1 MNSDTRSS
9 VSRFIVLPSVPDQR
23 SKCCKSLTPLALLN
37 DSHRSLRRSRLIT
50 YFGIESK
57 SQVISLISKNEKI
70 AAIKIDNFVVDN
82 FVSKMS
88 GTTLTI
94 QNNLIIINLE
104 KIEQY
109 LYDDSDKQKV
119 VFLVN
124 HLGGF
129 NINYTNKT
137 ITLYLTIESMT
148 SYMIDFNRGTSDSRV
163 SQTNFENAIRMLG
176 A

>member
-1 MNSDTRSS
+1 
-9 VSRFIVLPSVPDQR
+9 
-23 SKCCKSLTPLALLN
+23 
-37 DSHRSLRRSRLIT
+37 
-50 YFGIESK
+50 
-57 SQVISLISKNEKI
+57 
-70 AAIKIDNFVVDN
+70 
-82 FVSKMS
+82 MS